1 MSDQHSNLESSPGT
15 QAHEEARSQ
24 TAATTPPQP
33 QGGQQAN
40 PLANVDSQ
48 KLLALLKNPTAS
60 VRLQPAT
67 DWIYGVIGAAVGV
80 IGFWFF
86 VWMLHEKVTPDTS
99 DMGDLGDLFGA
110 LGSITRSF
118 DSPFFSLF
126 APLSAG
132 EYLVLAI
139 ISIALAGAAFTLVG
153 NWIGGRKR
161 SWTEA
166 ATYYGGTQLLFGAG
180 LIVAGI
186 LALISAELGSLVAV
200 LLLAINL
207 ITLVI
212 QALALHEVNRDRVF
226 QYVYSAVGGYGIV
239 LYLAYLIFK

>member
-15 QAHEEARSQ
+15 QAHEEARNQ
-24 TAATTPPQP
+24 TAATTPPEP

-40 PLANVDSQ
+40 PLANVDTQ

-67 DWIYGVIGAAVGV
+67 DWIYGVIGAVVGV

-86 VWMLHEKVTPDTS
+86 VWMLREKITPDV
-99 DMGDLGDLFGA
+99 DFGDDLGGVLGA
-110 LGSITRSF
+110 LSSLAGL
-118 DSPFFSLF
+118 DSPFSSFFMALQ
-126 APLSAG
+126 PG
-132 EYLVLAI
+132 EYLVLGVVSAV
-139 ISIALAGAAFTLVG
+139 LVGAAFTLVG

-166 ATYYGGTQLLFGAG
+166 ATYYGGSQLLFGAG

-186 LALISAELGSLVAV
+186 LALISAKLGALVAA

-207 ITLVI
+207 IVLVI
-212 QALALHEVNRDRVF
+212 QALSLHEVSRDRVF
-226 QYVYSAVGGYGIV
+226 QYVYSAVGSYGIV

>member
-1 MSDQHSNLESSPGT
+1 MSEQQTNLENASGA
-15 QAHEEARSQ
+15 QAHDEARSQ

-33 QGGQQAN
+33 QGGSQAN
-40 PLANVDSQ
+40 PLANVDTQ
-48 KLLALLKNPTAS
+48 KLLVLLKNPMAS

-67 DWIYGVIGAAVGV
+67 DWIYGVIGAVVGV

-86 VWMLHEKVTPDTS
+86 VWMLKEKITPDF
-99 DMGDLGDLFGA
+99 DIGDGLGGA
-110 LGSITRSF
+110 LSALSSFAYSI
-118 DSPFFSLF
+118 DSPFSSLF
-126 APLSAG
+126 MALSPG
-132 EYLVLAI
+132 KYLILGVVSA
-139 ISIALAGAAFTLVG
+139 ALVGVAFTLVG

-186 LALISAELGSLVAV
+186 LALISAKLGALVAA

-207 ITLVI
+207 VVLVI
-212 QALALHEVNRDRVF
+212 QALALHEVSRERVF
-226 QYVYSAVGGYGIV
+226 QYAYCSVGGYGVV
-239 LYLAYLIFK
+239 LYLVYLLFK